1 MKKSHTLTRWALL
14 IALTMPVLACSI
26 SPSPRQTEIVNLSS
40 ETITI
45 RYVNVYQRAE
55 IWHVWGEIQSLT
67 HTKKLNGNVRI
78 SVIANNGE
86 VLYQKDT
93 AYKGRVENGRHHK
106 TRHSNKAIF
115 SVTFESIP
123 ENSRVVA
130 QLIIVEKR
138 K

>member
-1 MKKSHTLTRWALL
+1 MFINAQKSGTYGVKYNH
-14 IALTMPVLACSI
+14 
-26 SPSPRQTEIVNLSS
+26 SPTQ
-40 ETITI
+40 
-45 RYVNVYQRAE
+45 
-55 IWHVWGEIQSLT
+55 
-67 HTKKLNGNVRI
+67 KKLNGNVRI

-86 VLYQKDT
+86 VLHQKDT
-93 AYKGRVENGRHHK
+93 AYKRRIGTARHHR

-130 QLIIVEKR
+130 ELIIVEK